1 MATTARNDG
10 AAAKGGF
17 ESAAAAAASASS
29 AMNNNNSNNHRLL
42 PPNDTFDTADSRE
55 DEYEYEEHEHAHGN
69 GNPSG
74 TLSSGLPHPPLHHHQ
89 QQQQQQ
95 QEPPRGRG
103 RFEKGGHP
111 FEPDDGEEV
120 DDDDCYK
127 HAYDDSEQPT
137 RSPNRQSTPTLSL
150 SGSTTIPSNDLS
162 DDDAGATK
170 RPLKR
175 ALLGRCC
182 FCRLSDDAYELGLQA
197 LYIAVFGVFGSILR
211 IYLGRFFGLDCQNAV
226 SDDWFTRISDAI
238 CVTTNGKTDQTGGAL
253 FTDLPSNMVGSF
265 VMGLLSPSIL
275 NRSAIHP
282 IAWFRQDHPLQRHPA
297 FALALKVGFCGC
309 LTTFAS
315 WNTQMVVMLD
325 GTDTELGSQVAPAL
339 FGYLMG
345 MCTSIA
351 SFVCGR
357 HAYDGWVRIHDPS
370 VLPQPDSANAGV
382 VAHDGGDVEIMER
395 GGGHGGRVP
404 SKDGVTH
411 ERKASLLV
419 SRLGRL
425 WGAVAGIQVMPF
437 LLLAGMTSAFVVGD
451 VVYNDMF
458 YRKLWMCVVLAPCG
472 ALLRWH
478 LSQYNNGTPPPFVA
492 AAIARRNLEWVPW
505 GTLTSNMI
513 AVVVSVL
520 AEALEDRYAVQGAPG
535 YDWISTALPAVETG
549 FAGSLS
555 TVSSFVRELVDLQQ
569 SNPARMYLY
578 GFGSL
583 TFAMLLGLLVYSPVI
598 RFL

>member
-1 MATTARNDG
+1 MATTPRNDG
-10 AAAKGGF
+10 AAAKGGV
-17 ESAAAAAASASS
+17 ESAAAAS
-29 AMNNNNSNNHRLL
+29 AMSNNNSNNNNRLL

-55 DEYEYEEHEHAHGN
+55 DEYEEYEEHEHAHGS
-69 GNPSG
+69 PSG
-74 TLSSGLPHPPLHHHQ
+74 TLSSGLPHPPLHH
-89 QQQQQQ
+89 QQQQQ
-95 QEPPRGRG
+95 QELPRGRG

-120 DDDDCYK
+120 GNDDCK
-127 HAYDDSEQPT
+127 RASDDAEQPT
-137 RSPNRQSTPTLSL
+137 RSPNRQSSTLSL
-150 SGSTTIPSNDLS
+150 TRSTTIPSIELS
-162 DDDAGATK
+162 DDSGTSK
-170 RPLKR
+170 RSSKF
-175 ALLGRCC
+175 ASGRCC
-182 FCRLSDDAYELGLQA
+182 LSDDAYEWGLQA

-382 VAHDGGDVEIMER
+382 VAHDGQVEIMER
-395 GGGHGGRVP
+395 GVVGHDGRVP

-411 ERKASLLV
+411 EKESPSPLV

-425 WGAVAGIQVMPF
+425 WGAVAGIQGMPF

-458 YRKLWMCVVLAPCG
+458 YRKLWMCVLLAPCG

-478 LSQYNNGTPPPFVA
+478 LSQYNDGTPPPCVA
-492 AAIARRNLEWVPW
+492 AAIAGRNLEWVPW

-535 YDWISTALPAVETG
+535 YDWISTALPAIETG